1 MLCSSLNTAGELWGG
16 AIPKILENA
25 TLIIP
30 AITKTITI
38 LNNNRALISLTIL
51 SGNINPI
58 KGIIH
63 NITHIILGIEYIC
76 LWIIL
81 INACGILGIIPNKAI
96 KLIELVISQIIP
108 LLIANFGRI
117 CIHVSANK
125 I

>member
-1 MLCSSLNTAGELWGG
+1 VLWSSLNTAGELWGG

-25 TLIIP
+25 TLIKP

-51 SGNINPI
+51 SGNINPT

-63 NITHIILGIEYIC
+63 NIAHIIPGIEYIW

-96 KLIELVISQIIP
+96 KIIEHVINQTIP
-108 LLIANFGRI
+108 LLIANLGRI
-117 CIHVSANK
+117 SIHVSANK